1 MTATKAAPHR
11 WRGKAEKVGGRGYG
25 RLLGELENSQPLKMW
40 KEQALASGKGK
51 SRRLLPPQM
60 TLYSHM
66 MGRAGLTQQLV
77 TGRQAQAG
85 LNRGR
90 PPGEQSPQAPTPQ
103 VFIVSRDCLE
113 SKRSTNLHREP
124 PNPPGR
130 AGQGFVIKAQNQTQT
145 RPDQSSGAAAGPGL
159 TSLCSTFLGLAQ
171 RSFSPGRPIFTKFDT
186 QDCQDPTSKAGCHE
200 EP

>member
-1 MTATKAAPHR
+1 MNDSYKSSTSQMARQSRKG
-11 WRGKAEKVGGRGYG
+11 WGRGYG
-25 RLLGELENSQPLKMW
+25 RLLGELENSQPLKIW

-85 LNRGR
+85 LNR
-90 PPGEQSPQAPTPQ
+90 
-103 VFIVSRDCLE
+103 
-113 SKRSTNLHREP
+113 
-124 PNPPGR
+124 GR

-186 QDCQDPTSKAGCHE
+186 QDCQDPTSKAGCNK